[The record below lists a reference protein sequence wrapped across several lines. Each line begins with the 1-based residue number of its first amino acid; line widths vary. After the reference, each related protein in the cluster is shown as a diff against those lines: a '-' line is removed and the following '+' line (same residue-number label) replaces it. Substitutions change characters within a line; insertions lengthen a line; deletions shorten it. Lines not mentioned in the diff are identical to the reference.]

1 MPINGQ
7 TIPQSTTIKFLV
19 AAFLVA
25 VAFAFETG
33 AFSGL

>member
-1 MPINGQ
+1 MPISGQ
-7 TIPQSTTIKFLV
+7 TVPQSTMIKLLV